1 VRLCYR
7 ALAHPSFFRIVK
19 RAYDANVPDKL
30 TEQNFWKRFLA
41 SEFFHRSR
49 TGSRSTNAVVDDVFD
64 KCLREE
70 DAGNRMMFL
79 IFDTAGSLY

>member
-1 VRLCYR
+1 L
-7 ALAHPSFFRIVK
+7 LILLFRIVK

-49 TGSRSTNAVVDDVFD
+49 TGSRSTNAVADDVFD

-70 DAGNRMMFL
+70 DAGNK
-79 IFDTAGSLY
+79 